1 VHPAI
6 DKSNRDLETDIGLH
20 PDLDAREPLPHTREV
35 LGRIRASIDRER
47 LRHLRADWW
56 AALVNC
62 LQEGFFLMTTDGMVL
77 EINDAFVRI
86 LGYGPE
92 GLPYPPPFPWWPHHD
107 EPEALKAAIDA
118 LANRLGQEQGSITL
132 PLRHRDGHQVWAAM
146 TYSAVWDA
154 DAGRH
159 LVVGT
164 MRDVTDQHRAGEREA
179 ALSRLTSRLST
190 VDSQRE
196 VIMAT
201 LAELRDLWQARR
213 SLAVIWD
220 CADEITLNCAL
231 PEAGEE
237 AVPSSMYEAMRLR
250 RDGPAHLTIVTRPA
264 PRETSPGTVT
274 GIGTT
279 LEYADGVLSIW
290 LDLPRARHF
299 ASEDRALLGLIC
311 ASLSQALNRAAQS
324 DQQRS
329 VALALQRS
337 ILGPAVPSPH
347 FAVRY
352 EPAVR
357 PLEVG
362 GDWYDVVELPRGR
375 IGIVVGDC
383 VGRGLPAA
391 AIMGQLRSACRA
403 LLLQAAGPSAVL
415 TALDRFASLI
425 PEALCTTVFCGI
437 LDPAKGSVRYS
448 SCGHPP
454 PIVVHHDGTSTLLD
468 GARSTPLA
476 VPATTL
482 RPEATA
488 RLRRG
493 STLLLYTDGLVE
505 RPEQSVLAGIAQAA
519 EVMVTARQAP
529 VEALAD
535 ALMHRLMPEGGYGDD
550 VAVLLYRRP

>member
-1 VHPAI
+1 MW
-6 DKSNRDLETDIGLH
+6 TDIWPH
-20 PDLDAREPLPHTREV
+20 PDLLPSEPLDHTQDV
-35 LGRIRASIDRER
+35 LDRIRANLERER
-47 LRHLRADWW
+47 LRHRRANWW

-62 LQEGFFLMTTDGMVL
+62 LQEGFFVMTADGVLL
-77 EINDAFVRI
+77 EINDAFVRM
-86 LGYGPE
+86 LGYGSE
-92 GLPYPPPFPWWPHHD
+92 GLPYPPPFPWWPNQD
-107 EPEALKAAIDA
+107 DPVALKAATDA
-118 LANRLGQEQGSITL
+118 LTQGLAQDRGSVTV
-132 PLRHRDGHQVWAAM
+132 PLRHRDGHRVWVAL

-154 DAGRH
+154 DAGRRF
-159 LVVGT
+159 VVGT
-164 MRDVTDQHRAGEREA
+164 MRDVTGQHLAGEREA
-179 ALSRLTSRLST
+179 ALSRLTHRLST
-190 VDSQRE
+190 VDGQRE
-196 VIMAT
+196 VIMAA
-201 LAELRDLWQARR
+201 LGELRDLWHARR
-213 SLAVIWD
+213 CLAVAWNP
-220 CADEITLNCAL
+220 ADEVTLTCAL
-231 PEAGEE
+231 PAAGEE
-237 AVPSSMYEAMRLR
+237 SVPSSMYEAMRLR
-250 RDGPAHLTIVTRPA
+250 RDGPAHLTIATRPA
-264 PRETSPGTVT
+264 PRQTSPGAVT
-274 GIGTT
+274 GVGTT

-290 LDLPRARHF
+290 LDLPRARIF
-299 ASEDRALLGLIC
+299 TSDDRALLGLIC
-311 ASLSQALNRAAQS
+311 GCLSEALNRAAQS

-375 IGIVVGDC
+375 IGVVVGDC

-403 LLLQAAGPSAVL
+403 LLLQAAGPGAVL

-437 LDPAKGSVRYS
+437 LNPAKGSVRYS

-454 PIVVHHDGTSTLLD
+454 PILVHHDGTSTLLD

-476 VPATTL
+476 VAAPTP

-493 STLLLYTDGLVE
+493 ATLLLYTDGLVE
-505 RPEQSVLAGIAQAA
+505 RRETSVRAGIGRATD
-519 EVMVTARQAP
+519 VMLASRDAP
-529 VEALAD
+529 VELLAD
-535 ALMHRLMPEGGYGDD
+535 ALMHRLMPEDGYGDD
-550 VAVLLYRRP
+550 VALLLYRRP